1 MSRGLGKVQRMCLD
15 VLTQDGKMLD
25 SIEIT
30 GRALDKYEINDS
42 EHVSFRRALRKLAD
56 RGLVVDMGRSFH
68 DRRRRWALPDV
79 AKRYFERVELVF
91 GKQMA
96 AKEIARSS
104 FRADRFPD
112 DA

>member
-1 MSRGLGKVQRMCLD
+1 
-15 VLTQDGKMLD
+15 MLD

-68 DRRRRWALPDV
+68 DRRRRWAMPDV

-96 AKEIARSS
+96 AEAKAKSS
-104 FRADRFPD
+104 FTADRFPD